1 MGYHKRARRL
11 GITSEVYKQQRKLT
25 ARYIADFARWIRAQG
40 SLPAN
45 DRIIEH
51 HAQMCEAGD
60 EIARDFLRMFPCLE
74 SELREDPS
82 VIDKLYTSKDT
93 RILVMLSARVLKRSR
108 ACVVVSPAPRPKGK
122 PGRRP
127 LAKEETN
134 EAKIAQQVEAAI
146 PEAAK
151 LIAVRRN
158 LSRRVRRN
166 RKRCEVELHKIGFS
180 IEMISVCMTTSNP
193 VVAAR
198 HFIVSNGVKKRDYDI
213 VAEYHRSF
221 NSGARS
227 G

>member
-1 MGYHKRARRL
+1 
-11 GITSEVYKQQRKLT
+11 
-25 ARYIADFARWIRAQG
+25 
-40 SLPAN
+40 
-45 DRIIEH
+45 
-51 HAQMCEAGD
+51 
-60 EIARDFLRMFPCLE
+60 MFPCLE

-82 VIDKLYTSKDT
+82 VTDKLYTSKDT

-108 ACVVVSPAPRPKGK
+108 ACVVVSPAPQPKGK
-122 PGRRP
+122 PGRP

-198 HFIVSNGVKKRDYDI
+198 HFVVSNGVKKLDYDT
-213 VAEYHRSF
+213 VAEYHR
-221 NSGARS
+221 
-227 G
+227 

>member
-1 MGYHKRARRL
+1 VPGKRASGRSKRDRQAVHIERYKDFGHAL
-11 GITSEVYKQQRKLT
+11 G
-25 ARYIADFARWIRAQG
+25 A
-40 SLPAN
+40 
-45 DRIIEH
+45 
-51 HAQMCEAGD
+51 
-60 EIARDFLRMFPCLE
+60 
-74 SELREDPS
+74 
-82 VIDKLYTSKDT
+82 
-93 RILVMLSARVLKRSR
+93 VLKRSR
-108 ACVVVSPAPRPKGK
+108 ACVVVSPAPQPKGK
-122 PGRRP
+122 PGRP